1 MTEVGVSYRVAFL
14 GALLTCNYN
23 TFFWARYRR
32 FIDFFTLK
40 VIVRV
45 DVSSDHMNKSSHNNN
60 ARVGASHLTSYIYCM
75 GNKWIQTVR
84 AWCVCV
90 CVFINKYYMLFSL

>member
-1 MTEVGVSYRVAFL
+1 MLFKLCANPIIHFL
-14 GALLTCNYN
+14 NIS
-23 TFFWARYRR
+23 YRR

-75 GNKWIQTVR
+75 GNK
-84 AWCVCV
+84 
-90 CVFINKYYMLFSL
+90 